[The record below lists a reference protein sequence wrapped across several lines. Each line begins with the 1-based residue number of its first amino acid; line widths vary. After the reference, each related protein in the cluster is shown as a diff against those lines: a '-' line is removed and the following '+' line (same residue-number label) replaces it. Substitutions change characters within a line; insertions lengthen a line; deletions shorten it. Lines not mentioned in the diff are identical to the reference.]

1 MVILIKGRF
10 PTLNDYRNFNHWQH
24 TEFKTTWE
32 HEIAVELRN
41 QKIRSI
47 PHPCVLTVVQ
57 RTKKKR
63 DNDNCVVAAKYFQD
77 TIVAMELIP
86 DDNPDFITELR
97 LRWQKADGDECV
109 EYLVDKV

>member
-10 PTLNDYRNFNHWQH
+10 PTLNDYRNFNWREHSNH
-24 TEFKTTWE
+24 KTVWE
-32 HEIAVELRN
+32 REIALELRN

-47 PHPCVLTVVQ
+47 PHPCILTVVQ
-57 RTKKKR
+57 RTKRKR
-63 DNDNCVVAAKYFQD
+63 DNENCVVAAKYFQD

-97 LRWQKADGDECV
+97 LRWSKAEGEECI
-109 EYLVDKV
+109 EYHVDKV